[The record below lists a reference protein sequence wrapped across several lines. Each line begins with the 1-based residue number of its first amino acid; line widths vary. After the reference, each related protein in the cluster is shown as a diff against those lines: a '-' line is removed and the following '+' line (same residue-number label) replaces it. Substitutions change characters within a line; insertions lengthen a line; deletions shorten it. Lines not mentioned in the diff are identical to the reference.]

1 MENITMHFL
10 FNLSLLVLL
19 LFISFTVI
27 RTMSSKSI
35 FVFKRTGLLYCIVS
49 LMLCFLF
56 SYELGDEAVLDLRIV
71 PFLIGS
77 LYLRMSHILFIV
89 IIVGRGLYGIDFG
102 YYLGLVVY
110 AILSPILW
118 FISPWFLKLSSKYRI
133 LLMMGITLLISVGI
147 LILVFNDADSGHGH
161 TWDLIFAY
169 VIVPPLGVAMI
180 AYIIEATE
188 KNIQL
193 QQQIIKAE
201 KLEAV
206 EQMGAA
212 ISHEIRNPL
221 TTAIGFVELLS
232 NNSLKD
238 DKRVEYL
245 SILKEELD
253 SAERIIQDYLTFSKP
268 IIESYEKLHIDTE
281 LTHIIKLLKP
291 LANLHS
297 VKIITNFSSSQF
309 IEGDRS
315 KFQQSFI
322 HIIKNYIDC
331 MPHGGTLLIETTD
344 TKTSI
349 LISITNN
356 VMLNGKQQP
365 ILNRGM
371 AAAFNII
378 RDMKGTIDIRS
389 QNGNDSVFRF
399 SFKSIKH

>member
-10 FNLSLLVLL
+10 FNLSLLILL
-19 LFISFTVI
+19 LFVSLTII

-35 FVFKRTGLLYCIVS
+35 FNFKRTGLLYCVIS
-49 LMLCFLF
+49 LILCFLY
-56 SYELGDEAVLDLRIV
+56 SYQLGDEAVLDLRIV

-77 LYLRMSHILFIV
+77 LYLRVSHILFVV
-89 IIVGRGLYGIDFG
+89 IIVSRGLYGIDFG
-102 YYLGLVVY
+102 FFFGLLIY
-110 AILSPILW
+110 SIISPILW
-118 FISPWFLKLSSKYRI
+118 FISPWFLKLASKHRI
-133 LLMMGITLLISVGI
+133 LLLMGISIFISVGI
-147 LILVFNDADSGHGH
+147 LIVVLYESSAGH

-169 VIVPPLGVAMI
+169 IIVPPLGVAMI

-193 QQQIIKAE
+193 HQQIIKAE

-238 DKRVEYL
+238 NKRVQYL

-253 SAERIIQDYLTFSKP
+253 AAEGIIQDYLTFSKP
-268 IIESYEKLHIDTE
+268 IVESDEKLQIDTE
-281 LTHIIKLLKP
+281 LTHTLKLLKP

-297 VKIITNFSSSQF
+297 VKIITHFSSTQF
-309 IEGDRS
+309 IEADRS
-315 KFQQSFI
+315 KFQQAFI
-322 HIIKNYIDC
+322 NIIKNYIDC
-331 MPHGGTLLIETTD
+331 MPHGGTLLIETVD

-349 LISITNN
+349 LISITNDG
-356 VMLNGKQQP
+356 VLNGEQ
-365 ILNRGM
+365 LSTLTCRM
-371 AAAFNII
+371 TAAFNIV
-378 RDMKGTIDIRS
+378 RDLKGAIDIRS
-389 QNGNDSVFRF
+389 RNGKDTIFRF
-399 SFKSIKH
+399 SFKSIKY